1 MAEFQYILYLITGTL
16 TTYWELMLTFLPILL
31 LVEVPLLLLIFIGIL
46 HWSWGANEVRKHEY
60 PSISFIVTCYAEGKE
75 IEKTIATLV
84 EQIYPNHIEILVVID
99 GAKENKETY
108 RTAISLIKKYK
119 NIPNKTIK
127 ILPKWQRGGRVST
140 LNAGLSEAKHELVIN
155 VDGDTSF
162 DNNMALK
169 MARTFANPNVIA
181 CGGALRVRNRESS
194 FWTKMQSL
202 EYMMSMQSSKTGM
215 ATWGL
220 LNNIS
225 GAFGGFRRPVLKQ
238 VGGWNTH
245 TAEDLDLT
253 IRLKQYK
260 KRYPGTRLNFSP
272 RAIGHTDVPD
282 TFKGLMSQ
290 RLRWDGDLLF
300 VYLRKHKHG
309 LRPKL
314 YGWGSFGY
322 TFVYGVLQ
330 AVLLPVLMTLFNFY
344 LFIFYP
350 TTVVLAVLSCLYVI
364 YLVFI
369 ATTFL
374 IYLSLISERIQED
387 REMLLWLLIYPF
399 YALFMRFVTAFAM
412 INEIVR
418 RSHEESSMAPWWVL
432 KRGKRF

>member
-46 HWSWGANEVRKHEY
+46 HWSWGANEVRKHAH

-75 IEKTIATLV
+75 IEKTIVTLV

-108 RTAISLIKKYK
+108 KTAISLIKKYK

-225 GAFGGFRRPVLKQ
+225 GAFGGFRRSVLKQ

-322 TFVYGVLQ
+322 TLVYGVLQ
-330 AVLLPVLMTLFNFY
+330 AVLLPILMTLFNFY
-344 LFIFYP
+344 IFIFYP
-350 TTVVLAVLSCLYVI
+350 TSVVLAVLSCLYVI

>member
-46 HWSWGANEVRKHEY
+46 HWSWGANEVRKHAH

-84 EQIYPNHIEILVVID
+84 EQIYPNYIEILVVID

-225 GAFGGFRRPVLKQ
+225 GAFGGFRRSVLKQ

-322 TFVYGVLQ
+322 TLVYGVLQ

-344 LFIFYP
+344 IFIFYP

-369 ATTFL
+369 AMTFL

>member
-46 HWSWGANEVRKHEY
+46 HWSWGANEVRKHPH

-140 LNAGLSEAKHELVIN
+140 LNAGLSEAKYELVIN

-225 GAFGGFRRPVLKQ
+225 GAFGGFRRSVLKQ

-322 TFVYGVLQ
+322 TLVYGVLQ

-344 LFIFYP
+344 IFIFYP

>member
-1 MAEFQYILYLITGTL
+1 
-16 TTYWELMLTFLPILL
+16 
-31 LVEVPLLLLIFIGIL
+31 
-46 HWSWGANEVRKHEY
+46 
-60 PSISFIVTCYAEGKE
+60 
-75 IEKTIATLV
+75 
-84 EQIYPNHIEILVVID
+84 
-99 GAKENKETY
+99 
-108 RTAISLIKKYK
+108 
-119 NIPNKTIK
+119 
-127 ILPKWQRGGRVST
+127 
-140 LNAGLSEAKHELVIN
+140 
-155 VDGDTSF
+155 
-162 DNNMALK
+162 

-202 EYMMSMQSSKTGM
+202 EYMMSMQSSKTGV

-225 GAFGGFRRPVLKQ
+225 GAFGGFRRSVLKQ

-322 TFVYGVLQ
+322 TLVYGVLQ

-344 LFIFYP
+344 IFIFYP

-369 ATTFL
+369 AMTFL